1 MKKKKF
7 KRVNNQL
14 HLLSQ
19 VQEETQMD
27 YTIALEQ
34 FHQGSRGDNI
44 IGIELQ
50 RKGRRICGQKW
61 YANSSKELCYP
72 VMQTGMLELEK
83 REESN
88 FVAVVSVMR
97 DIEVYLYFD
106 GNDLRQKEVKKMHRG
121 KAISGQGE
129 I

>member
-1 MKKKKF
+1 
-7 KRVNNQL
+7 
-14 HLLSQ
+14 
-19 VQEETQMD
+19 
-27 YTIALEQ
+27 
-34 FHQGSRGDNI
+34 
-44 IGIELQ
+44 
-50 RKGRRICGQKW
+50 
-61 YANSSKELCYP
+61 
-72 VMQTGMLELEK
+72 MLELEK

-121 KAISGQGE
+121 KSISGQGE